1 MTFLK
6 SNKEGARQQMEHKEL
21 LDKPLKIDN
30 RPLWLIVLD
39 RTVRYQVMAAV
50 ALVIAFLIR
59 LTPPEG
65 LTVEGY
71 RSLVLFGATVFFWIS
86 GLLPIAV
93 TALLSMVMLPLLG
106 IMDAKKTYSMF
117 GNESVFFILGA
128 FILAA
133 ALTGTGISARLA
145 RAMLA
150 RFGRTPA
157 RLALTV
163 FLLSAFLSFIMSEHA
178 VAAMLFPVVTELA
191 TALQLEKGKSS
202 FGRLLF
208 MSMAWGCIIGGI
220 ATFLG
225 GARAPLAAGLLKE
238 ATGLHFSFI
247 EWSTAACMIVLP
259 LLVLGFAILLK
270 FFPPDLDDVEVGLKF
285 LNGKRL
291 EMGKISYDEVLT
303 TLVMIVTVACWMFL
317 GEKTGLAAIAILGA
331 AALFT
336 FKVIS
341 WQMIEE
347 YVNWGI
353 ILMYG
358 GTIALATA
366 LEKTG
371 AAVWVVKK
379 GMGDQAHAPLA
390 VIAVISLVAILVT
403 ECISHAAV
411 VAILMPVGMGLCQ
424 TTGMD
429 PKVMT
434 LSIALPAGLA
444 YCLPMGTPATAIA
457 YASGY
462 LKSRDIIVAGAVVMA
477 ISWLLFMGS
486 VVFIWPVL
494 GLKI

>member
-1 MTFLK
+1 MPN
-6 SNKEGARQQMEHKEL
+6 SNL
-21 LDKPLKIDN
+21 FDKPLKIDN
-30 RPLWLIVLD
+30 RPMWLILLD
-39 RTVRYQVMAAV
+39 KTARYQVMALV
-50 ALVIAFLIR
+50 ALVVGVLIH
-59 LTPPEG
+59 LTPPAG
-65 LTVEGY
+65 LSVDGY

-117 GNESVFFILGA
+117 GNEAVFFILGA

-133 ALTGTGISARLA
+133 AMTGTGISARIA

-150 RFGRTPA
+150 RFGKTPT

-178 VAAMLFPVVTELA
+178 VAAMLFPVVSELA
-191 TALQLEKGKSS
+191 TALGLEKGKSS
-202 FGRLLF
+202 YGRLIF

-238 ATGLHFSFI
+238 ATGLHFTFM
-247 EWSTAACMIVLP
+247 EWTTAACMIVLP
-259 LLVLGFAILLK
+259 LLVIAFLLLYR
-270 FFPPDLDDVEVGLKF
+270 FFPVDIESVENGRKF
-285 LNGKRL
+285 LNHKRL
-291 EMGKISYDEVLT
+291 ETGKMGYDEMLT
-303 TLVMIVTVACWMFL
+303 ALVMVATVACWITL

-336 FKVIS
+336 FKVVS
-341 WQMIEE
+341 WQKIEE

-358 GTIALATA
+358 GTIALASA

-379 GMGDQAHAPLA
+379 GMGALYDSPLA
-390 VIAVISLVAILVT
+390 IIAVISLVAIVLT

-411 VAILMPVGMGLCQ
+411 VAILMPVGMGLCKS
-424 TTGMD
+424 TGMD

-462 LKSRDIIVAGAVVMA
+462 LKSRDIIVSGVVVMA

-486 VVFIWPVL
+486 VVFVWPL
-494 GLKI
+494 IGLKI

>member
-1 MTFLK
+1 MHNDHFL
-6 SNKEGARQQMEHKEL
+6 E
-21 LDKPLKIDN
+21 KPLKIDN
-30 RPLWLIVLD
+30 RPMWLIVLD
-39 RTVRYQVMAAV
+39 RTARYQVMAGV
-50 ALVIAFLIR
+50 ALVAAVLFR
-59 LTPPEG
+59 LSPPAG
-65 LTVEGY
+65 LSVDGY
-71 RSLVLFGATVFFWIS
+71 RSLVLFGATIFLWIS

-106 IMDAKKTYSMF
+106 IMDAKKTYAMF
-117 GNESVFFILGA
+117 GNEAVFFILGA

-133 ALTGTGISARLA
+133 AMTGTGLSARLA

-150 RFGRTPA
+150 KFGKTPT

-163 FLLSAFLSFIMSEHA
+163 FLLSALLSFVMSEHA
-178 VAAMLFPVVTELA
+178 VAAMMFPVVAEIA
-191 TALQLEKGKSS
+191 TALRLEKGKSS

-208 MSMAWGCIIGGI
+208 MAIAWGCIIGGI

-225 GARAPLAAGLLKE
+225 GARAPLAAGLLRE
-238 ATGLHFSFI
+238 ATGLHFSFL
-247 EWSTAACMIVLP
+247 EWTTAACMIVLP
-259 LLVLGFAILLK
+259 LLAIGFILLLK
-270 FFPPDLDDVEVGLKF
+270 FFPPDVRDVEEGRKF
-285 LNGKRL
+285 LNRKRL
-291 EMGKISYDEVLT
+291 DAGKIGYDEMLT
-303 TLVMIVTVACWMFL
+303 AAVMVATVACWIVL
-317 GEKTGLAAIAILGA
+317 GEKTGLAAIALLGA
-331 AALFT
+331 TALFT
-336 FKVIS
+336 FRVVS
-341 WQMIEE
+341 WQKIEE

-358 GTIALATA
+358 GTIALASA

-371 AAVWVVKK
+371 AAAWVVKK
-379 GMGDQAHAPLA
+379 GMGSYSHSPLT
-390 VIAVISLVAILVT
+390 VIAVISLVAIVLT

-411 VAILMPVGMGLCQ
+411 VAILMPIGMGLCT

-462 LKSRDIIVAGAVVMA
+462 LKSRDIIVAGGLVMA

-486 VVFIWPVL
+486 VVFVWPLL

>member
-1 MTFLK
+1 MD
-6 SNKEGARQQMEHKEL
+6 NDQL
-21 LDKPLKIDN
+21 LEKPLKIDN
-30 RPLWLIVLD
+30 RPIWMILLD
-39 RTVRYQVMAAV
+39 RTARYQVMAGV
-50 ALVIAFLIR
+50 ALLMALLLR
-59 LTPPEG
+59 LAPPQG
-65 LTVEGY
+65 LSVDGY
-71 RSLVLFGATVFFWIS
+71 RSLVLFGATILFWIS

-117 GNESVFFILGA
+117 GNEAVFFILGA

-133 ALTGTGISARLA
+133 AMTGTGISARLA
-145 RAMLA
+145 RAMLV
-150 RFGRTPA
+150 RFGKTP
-157 RLALTV
+157 RSLAITV
-163 FLLSAFLSFIMSEHA
+163 FLLSALLSFVMSEHA
-178 VAAMLFPVVTELA
+178 VAAMLFPVITQIT
-191 TALQLEKGKSS
+191 TALRLEKGKSS

-208 MSMAWGCIIGGI
+208 MAMAWGCIIGGI

-238 ATGLHFSFI
+238 ATGLHFTFL
-247 EWSTAACMIVLP
+247 EWTTASCLIVLP
-259 LLVLGFAILLK
+259 LLVIAFLLLLK
-270 FFPPDLDDVEVGLKF
+270 FFPVDLQDVQEGRRF
-285 LNGKRL
+285 LNHKRL
-291 EMGKISYDEVLT
+291 ETGKMGYNEMLT
-303 TLVMIVTVACWMFL
+303 GLVMVCTVAGWIFL

-336 FKVIS
+336 FKVVS
-341 WQMIEE
+341 WQKIEE

-358 GTIALATA
+358 GTIALASA

-371 AAVWVVKK
+371 AAVWIVNK
-379 GMGDQAHAPLA
+379 GMGGWSQSPLA
-390 VIAVISLVAILVT
+390 LIAVISLVAIALT

-411 VAILMPVGMGLCQ
+411 VAILMPVGMGLCKS
-424 TTGMD
+424 TGMD

-462 LKSRDIIVAGAVVMA
+462 LNSRDIIVSGAVVMA
-477 ISWLLFMGS
+477 ISWLLFMAS
-486 VVFIWPVL
+486 VVFVWPL
-494 GLKI
+494 IGLKI